1 MSPLGRSA
9 PSSAGAPR
17 DRETEPWPA
26 GHTFLGSS
34 TRDKHGKDRFVT
46 DGLQTPGSSDGQ
58 AAASSGAV
66 TSSSSTAQRLE
77 ALRRANE
84 VRIGRAQLKRAL
96 AAGSVRVSDI
106 LAAPPECVKTQK
118 VQALLLALPK
128 YGPARVVRLL
138 AQCQISSA
146 KTVAGLSERQRGEL
160 IGRL

>member
-1 MSPLGRSA
+1 MSPLGLPRQAA
-9 PSSAGAPR
+9 PACHALIAKAEVAGRPDVPR
-17 DRETEPWPA
+17 QFDE
-26 GHTFLGSS
+26 GQ
-34 TRDKHGKDRFVT
+34 GKDRFVT

-58 AAASSGAV
+58 AAARSGAV

-84 VRIGRAQLKRAL
+84 IRIGRAQLKRAL

-106 LAAPPECVKTQK
+106 LAAPPECARTQK

-128 YGPARVVRLL
+128 YGPARVARLL

-146 KTVAGLSERQRGEL
+146 KTLAGLSERQRAEL
-160 IGRL
+160 IRRL

>member
-1 MSPLGRSA
+1 M
-9 PSSAGAPR
+9 
-17 DRETEPWPA
+17 
-26 GHTFLGSS
+26 
-34 TRDKHGKDRFVT
+34 T
-46 DGLQTPGSSDGQ
+46 DGIQTPGSSDGQ

-84 VRIGRAQLKRAL
+84 IRIGRAQLKRAL

-118 VQALLLALPK
+118 VQALLLALPR
-128 YGPARVVRLL
+128 YGPARVARLL

-146 KTVAGLSERQRGEL
+146 KTVGGLSERQRGEL
-160 IGRL
+160 IGRLCG